1 MIDDDVITRLVDL
14 HDHIKAPAVPPD
26 ADASRGKRIL
36 RRRRTLAVG
45 AAAAAVVLME
55 KSAAQK
61 LGEVMQE
68 SARAAQSY
76 LWSHANEFGI
86 NPEMFKDY
94 GVHLHVPAGAI
105 PKDGPSAG
113 IAIATAPRFS

>member
-1 MIDDDVITRLVDL
+1 LTIT
-14 HDHIKAPAVPPD
+14 
-26 ADASRGKRIL
+26 G
-36 RRRRTLAVG
+36 
-45 AAAAAVVLME
+45 
-55 KSAAQK
+55 Q

-86 NPEMFKDY
+86 EPEMFKDY

-113 IAIATAPRFS
+113 VTITRRWRRCTPAGACGRIRR